1 MRRLNKSIV
10 NVNQTG
16 TEMAEHFELE
26 INERNFNIEKHIDFD
41 LWISMRTSKLVQIL
55 NEARNKTKLE
65 KFLLIGQSLCSTK
78 WESKQKRKTVWFK

>member
-41 LWISMRTSKLVQIL
+41 L
-55 NEARNKTKLE
+55 
-65 KFLLIGQSLCSTK
+65 
-78 WESKQKRKTVWFK
+78 